1 MATIGKVSA
10 VFSASTAGLRAGVS
24 DAIRSFRQLGGEAG
38 TLKGIFEGMQ
48 GVASAGVGAVGPAA
62 EVAATKLGQFQRL
75 ALLAQQA
82 LAAGRITAQDF
93 ANKMQLIGA
102 AAESAGAAVSAGAA
116 MTQRYTTAEEGASRS
131 IAEANSLLA
140 QGVISQETHARAMAD
155 LTGETARERQELE
168 AAGRAMEMMAKTF
181 NEGAAVTQ
189 SVRTAE
195 ERHGDEV
202 QRLRGLLAAGAIS
215 QETYSRAVD
224 RADDELRQATG
235 GTRGLAAA
243 TSAASSGVEK
253 LGGKLNALIA
263 MQAAQLFG
271 QISMAVGNTVRS
283 FVSMGA
289 AQADVIDSQSDLAK
303 RLGLTYGELAGLGFA
318 GVQVGVSMESIG
330 KAVTKADVAFVKAT
344 QGSKLATA
352 AFAGIGL
359 SVEQLDGLSPAERFR
374 AIADGISAL
383 PTAAERSRAAL
394 QIFGKA
400 GAELLP
406 MFEGGAGAISAA
418 TDEAARFGLAL
429 TDDQAASV
437 NSMSDAFDKAQMAV
451 QGIVGQ
457 VVAYLAPA
465 IQGVTDTFLN
475 LIGGIGGANIGQ
487 FIGEGIMMGAQ
498 FLAGIADWMISGIGS
513 AFEYAGTVIDV
524 FNRVVSGLQAIWFVG
539 EGVFKGVA
547 ALISRVIANG
557 ASIMEALPDSVA
569 GTGWAEFGKSME
581 DSANTLSAEADAAAG
596 KALTAAGNAVT
607 GGASSVG
614 TFQGAGPLSTILADA
629 KAKAE
634 ADRAAM
640 SVAETGAAQKPVK
653 PPAEPVFTGA
663 SAESLKATD
672 SRSKEGMAEMF
683 RLMRNSGVDIAEQQL
698 EEQRKTNELLS
709 EGDDMEAFGIL
720 GA

>member
-10 VFSASTAGLRAGVS
+10 VFSASTSGLRAGVS

-38 TLKGIFEGMQ
+38 TLKNIFTGMQ
-48 GVASAGVGAVGPAA
+48 DVAAKGVGAVGPAA
-62 EVAATKLGQFQRL
+62 EVAAAKLGQFQRL

-82 LAAGRITAQDF
+82 LAAGRITAEQF
-93 ANKMQLIGA
+93 KAKLELIGV
-102 AAESAGAAVSAGAA
+102 AAESAGAALAAGAA
-116 MTQRYTTAEEGASRS
+116 LTNKYSTAEEGASRS

-155 LTGETARERQELE
+155 LTGATARERQEME
-168 AAGRAMEMMAKTF
+168 NAGRAMDMMAKTF

-263 MQAAQLFG
+263 LQAAQLFG
-271 QISMAVGNTVRS
+271 QISMAVGNSVRS

-289 AQADVIDSQSDLAK
+289 AQAEVIDGQSDLAK
-303 RLGLTYGELAGLGFA
+303 RLGMTYGELAGLGFA
-318 GVQVGVSMESIG
+318 GVQVGVSMDSIG

-344 QGSKLATA
+344 QGSKTAQA
-352 AFAGIGL
+352 AFSGIGL
-359 SVEQLDGLSPAERFR
+359 SVEQLEGLSPAERFR

-394 QIFGKA
+394 QIFGKGA
-400 GAELLP
+400 AELLP
-406 MFEGGAGAISAA
+406 MFEGGAGAIASA

-429 TDDQAASV
+429 TNDQAASV

-524 FNRVVSGLQAIWFVG
+524 FNRVVSGLQSIFFVG
-539 EGVFKGVA
+539 EAVFKGVGA
-547 ALISRVIANG
+547 ILSNAIAKG
-557 ASIMEALPDSVA
+557 AMILDALPDSVA
-569 GTGWAEFGKSME
+569 GTGWAEFGQSME
-581 DSANTLSAEADAAAG
+581 ASASDLARSSEAAAG
-596 KALTAAGNAVT
+596 KALTAAGNVITGET
-607 GGASSVG
+607 GGVG
-614 TFQGAGPLSTILADA
+614 TFQGAGPLSTILADGLA
-629 KAKAE
+629 KAKA
-634 ADRAAM
+634 DAAAR
-640 SVAETGAAQKPVK
+640 SVAETGAAQKPVV
-653 PPAEPVFTGA
+653 PPGEQAAVGVSTQE
-663 SAESLKATD
+663 LKATD

-683 RLMRNSGVDIAEQQL
+683 RLMRSNGEDVQEQQL
-698 EEQRKTNELLS
+698 GVLEQIRDAVS

>member
-1 MATIGKVSA
+1 VATIGKVSA
-10 VFSASTAGLRAGVS
+10 VFSASTSGLRAGVS

-38 TLKGIFEGMQ
+38 TLKNIFTGMQ
-48 GVASAGVGAVGPAA
+48 DVAAKGVGAVGPAA

-82 LAAGRITAQDF
+82 LAAGRITAEQF
-93 ANKMQLIGA
+93 KAKLELIGV
-102 AAESAGAAVSAGAA
+102 AAESAGAALAAGAA
-116 MTQRYTTAEEGASRS
+116 LTNKYATAEEGASRS

-155 LTGETARERQELE
+155 LTGETARERQEME
-168 AAGRAMEMMAKTF
+168 NAGRAMEMMSKTF

-263 MQAAQLFG
+263 IQAAQLFG
-271 QISMAVGNTVRS
+271 QISMAVGNAVRS

-318 GVQVGVSMESIG
+318 GAQVGVSMDSIG

-344 QGSKLATA
+344 QGSKTATA

-359 SVEQLDGLSPAERFR
+359 SVQELEGLSPAERFR

-394 QIFGKA
+394 QIFGKGA
-400 GAELLP
+400 AELLP
-406 MFEGGAGAISAA
+406 MFEGGAGAIASA
-418 TDEAARFGLAL
+418 TDEAAKFGLAL
-429 TDDQAASV
+429 TNDQAASV

-498 FLAGIADWMISGIGS
+498 FLAGIADWVIKGIGG
-513 AFEYAGTVIDV
+513 AFEYAGVVTGVW
-524 FNRVVSGLQAIWFVG
+524 NRVVSALQAVFFLG
-539 EGVFKGVA
+539 EAAFKGIA
-547 ALISRVIANG
+547 AILARS
-557 ASIMEALPDSVA
+557 ASGWAMLLDSLPDAVA

-581 DSANTLSAEADAAAG
+581 DSANTLSTGADAAARN
-596 KALTAAGNAVT
+596 AMTAAGNVIT
-607 GGASSVG
+607 GD
-614 TFQGAGPLSTILADA
+614 TMKIDKFQGAGSLSTIVADGLARARADA
-629 KAKAE
+629 ASK
-634 ADRAAM
+634 
-640 SVAETGAAQKPVK
+640 SVAETGAAKKPVV
-653 PPAEPVFTGA
+653 PPGEQAAVGA

-683 RLMRNSGVDIAEQQL
+683 RLMRGSGDEVQEQQL
-698 EEQRKTNELLS
+698 GVLEQIRDAVS